1 MEIYKIL
8 VVDDEPDLCEG
19 LKLNL
24 EIEGYEADT
33 AYSAEEALEMDLTQY
48 DLILLDVMMG
58 KMSGFEIARIIK
70 RNPTTARI
78 PIIFCTAKNA
88 DDDMI
93 AGLNLGADDYVTKP
107 YNIRNILAR
116 IKSVLRRT
124 ERAGGGAPVQGAV
137 AAAAKAEEVKQKR
150 IDSWNESLYRQ
161 YLDEYRLPDGSGVTD
176 YENFLACNTRDYA
189 PEIEQSAINVSCNSY
204 FDVDYYAGQV
214 AAWATKS
221 GAYGQ
226 ARAAWTGESVTA
238 YIFDELHMSLWEH
251 FRTVGLEQQ
260 LNPSA
265 AFNTHAYLQARA
277 EAMNKAQGVTTN
289 TVASAIAAIQANGEN
304 AIMDYYGYG
313 MAHGLKPTGT
323 ATTPSVTP
331 SRPSYN
337 PGGSGSTPP
346 PHAALAG
353 RNPWRQ

>member
-58 KMSGFEIARIIK
+58 KMSGFEIARILK
-70 RNPTTARI
+70 RNPKTAHI

-124 ERAGGGAPVQGAV
+124 ERAGSGAPVQGPV
-137 AAAAKAEEVKQKR
+137 AAAVKAEEIKPKR
-150 IDSWNESLYRQ
+150 IIREEGLVIDLDQIVCTIDEVPVRMPRKEFELLSLFMSNPGKIFSREDILQ
-161 YLDEYRLPDGSGVTD
+161 KVWSDEVVVVNRVVDVNVTRLRAKIGKYGKLIVTRSG
-176 YENFLACNTRDYA
+176 
-189 PEIEQSAINVSCNSY
+189 
-204 FDVDYYAGQV
+204 
-214 AAWATKS
+214 
-221 GAYGQ
+221 
-226 ARAAWTGESVTA
+226 
-238 YIFDELHMSLWEH
+238 
-251 FRTVGLEQQ
+251 
-260 LNPSA
+260 
-265 AFNTHAYLQARA
+265 
-277 EAMNKAQGVTTN
+277 
-289 TVASAIAAIQANGEN
+289 
-304 AIMDYYGYG
+304 YGYG
-313 MAHGLKPTGT
+313 FK
-323 ATTPSVTP
+323 V
-331 SRPSYN
+331 
-337 PGGSGSTPP
+337 
-346 PHAALAG
+346 
-353 RNPWRQ
+353 

>member
-58 KMSGFEIARIIK
+58 KMSGFECARVIK
-70 RNPTTARI
+70 RNPATSRI

-124 ERAGGGAPVQGAV
+124 ERAGGGAPVQGAQASV
-137 AAAAKAEEVKQKR
+137 AKAEEVKPKR
-150 IDSWNESLYRQ
+150 IIKEEGLVIDLDQIVCTIDEVPVRMPRKEFELLSLFMSNPGKIFSREDILQ
-161 YLDEYRLPDGSGVTD
+161 KVWSDEVVVVNRVVDVNVTRLRAKIGKYGKLIVTRSG
-176 YENFLACNTRDYA
+176 
-189 PEIEQSAINVSCNSY
+189 
-204 FDVDYYAGQV
+204 
-214 AAWATKS
+214 
-221 GAYGQ
+221 
-226 ARAAWTGESVTA
+226 
-238 YIFDELHMSLWEH
+238 
-251 FRTVGLEQQ
+251 
-260 LNPSA
+260 
-265 AFNTHAYLQARA
+265 
-277 EAMNKAQGVTTN
+277 
-289 TVASAIAAIQANGEN
+289 
-304 AIMDYYGYG
+304 YGYG
-313 MAHGLKPTGT
+313 FK
-323 ATTPSVTP
+323 V
-331 SRPSYN
+331 
-337 PGGSGSTPP
+337 
-346 PHAALAG
+346 
-353 RNPWRQ
+353 

>member
-58 KMSGFEIARIIK
+58 KMSGFEIARILK
-70 RNPTTARI
+70 RNPKTAHI

-124 ERAGGGAPVQGAV
+124 ERAGSGAPVQGAV
-137 AAAAKAEEVKQKR
+137 AAAVKAEEIKPKR
-150 IDSWNESLYRQ
+150 IIREEGLVIDLDQIVCTIDEVPVRMPRKEFELLSLFMSNPGKIFSREDILQ
-161 YLDEYRLPDGSGVTD
+161 KIWSDEVVVVNRVVDVNVTRLRAKIGKYGKLIVTRSG
-176 YENFLACNTRDYA
+176 
-189 PEIEQSAINVSCNSY
+189 
-204 FDVDYYAGQV
+204 
-214 AAWATKS
+214 
-221 GAYGQ
+221 
-226 ARAAWTGESVTA
+226 
-238 YIFDELHMSLWEH
+238 
-251 FRTVGLEQQ
+251 
-260 LNPSA
+260 
-265 AFNTHAYLQARA
+265 
-277 EAMNKAQGVTTN
+277 
-289 TVASAIAAIQANGEN
+289 
-304 AIMDYYGYG
+304 YGYG
-313 MAHGLKPTGT
+313 FK
-323 ATTPSVTP
+323 V
-331 SRPSYN
+331 
-337 PGGSGSTPP
+337 
-346 PHAALAG
+346 
-353 RNPWRQ
+353 

>member
-58 KMSGFEIARIIK
+58 KMSGFEIARILK
-70 RNPTTARI
+70 RNPATAHI

-124 ERAGGGAPVQGAV
+124 ERAGSGAPVQGAV
-137 AAAAKAEEVKQKR
+137 AAAVKAEEAKPKR
-150 IDSWNESLYRQ
+150 IIREEGLVIDLDQIVCTIDEVPVRMPRKEFELLSLFMSNPGKIFSREDILQ
-161 YLDEYRLPDGSGVTD
+161 KVWSDEVVVVNRVVDVNVTRLRAKIGKYGKLIVTRSG
-176 YENFLACNTRDYA
+176 
-189 PEIEQSAINVSCNSY
+189 
-204 FDVDYYAGQV
+204 
-214 AAWATKS
+214 
-221 GAYGQ
+221 
-226 ARAAWTGESVTA
+226 
-238 YIFDELHMSLWEH
+238 
-251 FRTVGLEQQ
+251 
-260 LNPSA
+260 
-265 AFNTHAYLQARA
+265 
-277 EAMNKAQGVTTN
+277 
-289 TVASAIAAIQANGEN
+289 
-304 AIMDYYGYG
+304 YGYG
-313 MAHGLKPTGT
+313 FK
-323 ATTPSVTP
+323 V
-331 SRPSYN
+331 
-337 PGGSGSTPP
+337 
-346 PHAALAG
+346 
-353 RNPWRQ
+353 

>member
-58 KMSGFEIARIIK
+58 KMSGFECARVIK
-70 RNPTTARI
+70 RNPKTSHI

-124 ERAGGGAPVQGAV
+124 ERAGSGAPLQGNV
-137 AAAAKAEEVKQKR
+137 AAAVKAEEAKPKR
-150 IDSWNESLYRQ
+150 IIKEEGLVIDLDQIVCTIDEVPVRMPRKEFELLSLFMSNPGKIFSREDILQ
-161 YLDEYRLPDGSGVTD
+161 KVWSDEVVVVNRVVDVNVTRLRAKIGKYGKLIVTRSG
-176 YENFLACNTRDYA
+176 
-189 PEIEQSAINVSCNSY
+189 
-204 FDVDYYAGQV
+204 
-214 AAWATKS
+214 
-221 GAYGQ
+221 
-226 ARAAWTGESVTA
+226 
-238 YIFDELHMSLWEH
+238 
-251 FRTVGLEQQ
+251 
-260 LNPSA
+260 
-265 AFNTHAYLQARA
+265 
-277 EAMNKAQGVTTN
+277 
-289 TVASAIAAIQANGEN
+289 
-304 AIMDYYGYG
+304 YGYG
-313 MAHGLKPTGT
+313 FK
-323 ATTPSVTP
+323 V
-331 SRPSYN
+331 
-337 PGGSGSTPP
+337 
-346 PHAALAG
+346 
-353 RNPWRQ
+353 